1 MKTKLACEMQ
11 GSHVRECLCQISA
24 YPKNIEIFLSSSKR
38 SSGGNWNQRLTYSS
52 ETYIVMTHS
61 ERLIFY
67 YHESFIF
74 LIYISHINKTY
85 IILRD

>member
-61 ERLIFY
+61 ERLIFSLETFIIMRALY
-67 YHESFIF
+67 FSYIF
-74 LIYISHINKTY
+74 LI
-85 IILRD
+85 